1 MLNGK
6 RVIAVCTTKL
16 HTPLHTE
23 FVCGMH
29 RLAQQNNCKLMVF
42 NTFVDFFNNDA
53 QDEGAASV
61 FRMMNFR
68 VIDAVVIFADSF
80 YSAAVVEDII
90 SRAQQEKLPVVMV
103 KGQAEGCWN
112 IRPDYRDTYCA
123 LLEHVIRDHGIRDVL
138 YLTGKQGNPEAELR
152 ADCFRTV
159 LERNGISFTDDML
172 IYADLWNEPA
182 AEAVRGLAQSRGK
195 LPGAIFCANDSMALG
210 VCSELAQMGC
220 RVPEDVV
227 VTGFDGI
234 PAADSFPPRITTC
247 REDVDALAKAALDAA
262 LAGLAGEQPRDIT
275 YSHILHL
282 TESCGCPAPVAGDG
296 RPAFRLYDALDTM
309 QRHEDYIYDCID
321 HMQNISGMNSL
332 TEALSYCIIANSH
345 VCLNSSFVAD
355 ALGATQESEH
365 PFSDELVVVSSHYTP
380 SASRLP
386 GRMLLSDMLP
396 QPEAWAE
403 DDTACVI
410 TPVHVGR
417 LVCGY
422 YVLNTGD
429 LSEHADKIKRV
440 ARAVNIAL
448 SSAVSRFRQSHM
460 NLRLRRASI
469 TDPVTGL
476 PNLKGAVQWFESF
489 AANNANHYKTLS
501 VTVYSLP
508 KYAYILE
515 NHGMDA
521 VEETLRITAEA
532 LKMANPAH
540 CFIAHTAQDTFTVIH
555 YYIDGNDVGDTIND
569 TGALFFSQIEGY
581 NSRSSREYFVE
592 VNSGC
597 TVVPGGWTGTLE
609 GYLREANAQ
618 LYKNR
623 LKQGMGVAG
632 KDVSDPHTYYAA
644 FHLLLKNNLFH
655 YHFQPIVSAET
666 GDVYAYEA
674 LMRTDKQIGMSP
686 TQVLEAARQYNRLYD
701 VEKYSLFNILER
713 YVRDRD
719 RFGERPV
726 FINTIPG
733 YFLRQEDIDRLSDQY
748 GEYLSRVVL
757 ELTEENTLT
766 DEELET
772 IRHLWRHGCGSIIA
786 LDDYGM
792 GHSNIVNLLRY
803 APQIVKI
810 DHYLIHDIHNSPNKQ
825 MVVRS
830 TIEFARHNSI
840 RVLAE
845 GVETYEELRMLIEM
859 GVDLIQG
866 FYTGRPV
873 HDPIDEI
880 DPEVKQQILA
890 VNEEMHREE

>member
-16 HTPLHTE
+16 HTPLHSE
-23 FVCGMH
+23 FVHRMH

-61 FRMMNFR
+61 FRMMNFG

-80 YSAAVVEDII
+80 YSSAVVEDII
-90 SRAQQEKLPVVMV
+90 SRAQQAGLPVVMV

-112 IRPDYRDTYCA
+112 IQPDYRDAYVA
-123 LLEHVIRDHGIRDVL
+123 VLEHVIRDHGIRDVL
-138 YLTGKQGNPEAELR
+138 YLTGKPGQPEAEQR
-152 ADCFRTV
+152 VECFRQA
-159 LERNGISFTDDML
+159 LEQNGIAFTDDMVV
-172 IYADLWNEPA
+172 YADLWNEPA
-182 AEAVRGLAQSRGK
+182 RLAIRK
-195 LPGAIFCANDSMALG
+195 LADGGHRLPRAILCANDSMAMG
-210 VCSELAQMGC
+210 VCCELAQLGY

-234 PAADSFPPRITTC
+234 PAAASFSPRITTC
-247 REDVDALAKAALDAA
+247 REDVAALAQLAMDAA
-262 LAGLAGEQPRDIT
+262 LAGMAGQEPRNGT
-275 YSHILHL
+275 YSHKPHIS
-282 TESCGCPAPVAGDG
+282 ESCGCPAAAAADGQPV
-296 RPAFRLYDALDTM
+296 FRLYDTLDSM

-321 HMQNISGMNSL
+321 HMHSINGMNSL
-332 TEALSYCIIANSH
+332 TETLAYCIVGNSY

-365 PFSDELVVVSSHYTP
+365 PFSGEMVVVSSHYTDNP
-380 SASRLP
+380 SRIP
-386 GRMLLSDMLP
+386 GRMPLSDMLP
-396 QPEAWAE
+396 RPEAWAQ

-422 YVLNTGD
+422 YVLNTND
-429 LSEHADKIKRV
+429 LPDSVDKIKRV

-448 SSAVSRFRQSHM
+448 SSAVSRFRQFNM
-460 NLRLRRASI
+460 NLRLRRAAI
-469 TDPVTGL
+469 TDPLTGL

-489 AANNANHYKTLS
+489 AANDANHYKTLS
-501 VTVYSLP
+501 VTVYGLP

-532 LKMANPAH
+532 LKMANPAR
-540 CFIAHTAQDTFTVIH
+540 CFIAHIAQDAFAVIN
-555 YYIDGNDVGDTIND
+555 YYVDGNDVGATID
-569 TGALFFSQIEGY
+569 QAGAVFFSQIEGY
-581 NSRSSREYFVE
+581 NSRSSREYYVE

-597 TVVPGGWTGTLE
+597 TVVPGGWSGTLE
-609 GYLREANAQ
+609 GYLREANARM
-618 LYKNR
+618 YENR
-623 LKQGMGVAG
+623 LKRGMGVAG
-632 KDVSDPHTYYAA
+632 KDVSDPQTYYAA

-655 YHFQPIVSAET
+655 YHFQPIVSAAT
-666 GDVYAYEA
+666 GEIYAYEA
-674 LMRTDKQIGMSP
+674 LMRTNPEIGLSP
-686 TQVLEAARQYNRLYD
+686 IQVLEAARQYNRLYD
-701 VEKYSLFNILER
+701 VEKTTFFNILER
-713 YVRDRD
+713 YAREHD
-719 RFGERPV
+719 RFGDRPV

-733 YFLRQEDIDRLSDQY
+733 YFLREEDIDRLSDQY
-748 GEYLSRVVL
+748 GDALSHVVL
-757 ELTEENTLT
+757 ELTEENTIT
-766 DEELET
+766 DEELEA

-825 MVVRS
+825 MAVRG
-830 TIEFARHNSI
+830 TIELARHTSTM
-840 RVLAE
+840 VLAE
-845 GVETYEELRMLIEM
+845 GVETVEELRMLLDM

-880 DPEVKQQILA
+880 DPAVKQQILA
-890 VNEEMHREE
+890 INEELRKEK